1 MSGAAHLMLDDAE
14 ARRRIRE
21 ALDESLIVE
30 ASAGTGK
37 TTELVRRIV
46 NVLRAGHKVDSIVA
60 VTFTNKAAGE
70 LKLRLRQEL
79 DRARS
84 EEPDAAFRANLEDA
98 LAHLEEASIGTIH
111 AFCGELLRERPVEAQ
126 VDPAFAEV
134 AQSESDRLFREA
146 FQSWIQARLNEESP
160 GLRRALSRIAAREN
174 AESPIEQ
181 LAFAARKLIEWR
193 DYPAAWQ
200 QLPFPREQAIDQLVD
215 HLMLT
220 APRVNPAFRAIADL
234 ATRIERQEEF
244 APRDHDELESLFL
257 KLLRDL
263 KRLNRK
269 GEEAFVHALEQFK
282 RVADADLAYYLRD
295 ELIEVKDR
303 YEERKARTGRLD
315 FLDLLLCA
323 RNLVAGNRDVRAYL
337 QRTISHIFVD
347 EFQDTDPLQA
357 EILLLLAADSLDQTD
372 WLKIRPVPG
381 KLFLVGDPKQSIYK
395 FRRADV
401 EMYQQLKRS
410 LMEKGVGVV
419 QLTKSFRSVRPIQQF
434 VNAAF
439 APLMT
444 GDEVAAQAQYA
455 PLGEHWPAPEGR
467 PSVIALP
474 VPKPYGM
481 RNVSK
486 KEIERSLPDAI
497 CAHVEWLLS
506 DECKWQVRDPE
517 DPSRLTKI
525 TARHVCLLF
534 RRFLNFGED
543 LTRDY
548 VRGLEAR
555 GIPHLLVGS
564 KSFHSREEVETVR
577 AALNAIEWPDDELS
591 VFATLRGSLFALE
604 DERLYNFRHEYKR
617 WFPFLP
623 KPAEVPADFAPVWQA
638 LEELARLHRGRN
650 RRAVADTVNQLLEA
664 TRAHAGFA
672 LRPAGDQVLA
682 NVYRIAD
689 LARSYELEGGI
700 SFRGFVELL
709 DEQSKKAESAEA
721 PVLEEGAEGVRIMTV
736 HAAKGLEFPIVYLAD
751 ITANLT
757 AKEPDRYVDSVRK
770 LCAQRLMGCTP
781 FELLQ
786 HADAEQAKEKAE
798 GVRVAYVAA
807 TRAKDLLVVPGVG
820 TEELKESWVSPLHKA
835 LYPEPRNA
843 RRSQLAPGCP
853 PFGETTVLNLPPEY
867 PDDPSIRPG
876 EFQLGEHHVTWWDP
890 ATLRLGVEPSVGLRQ
905 EEILAGGS
913 PDSQRAYQAW
923 RDQRSQALAKG
934 GVATFQISTPTELT
948 EAPDGFWI
956 NVPVVEVAR
965 ASDRPKGPRFG
976 TLVHAILHDVDL
988 ADPDVAGVAALHGR
1002 LTGADAAEV
1011 AAAAQA
1017 AGAALE
1023 HPLMQEAARTQ
1034 RLHREYPVMLK
1045 LRHGFVEGKADLV
1058 FQNPDGWTLVDFK
1071 TDADLDPALSSYQTQ
1086 LLWYAFAIHTLT
1098 KQPVRAFLL
1107 SV

>member
-1 MSGAAHLMLDDAE
+1 MSGAARLPLDDAQ
-14 ARRRIRE
+14 ARQRIRDS
-21 ALDESLIVE
+21 LNESLIVE

-46 NVLRAGHKVDSIVA
+46 NVLRAGHKVASIVA

-70 LKLRLRQEL
+70 LKLRVRQEL
-79 DRARS
+79 DRARA
-84 EEPDAAFRANLEDA
+84 EESNPQHKANLEDA

-134 AQSESDRLFREA
+134 AQSESDRLFQQA
-146 FQSWIQARLNEESP
+146 FQSFIQSRLNEDSP
-160 GLRRALSRIAAREN
+160 GLRRALSRIAARDN
-174 AESPIEQ
+174 TESPIEQ

-193 DYPAAWQ
+193 DYPAPWQ
-200 QLPFPREQAIDQLVD
+200 QLPFPREQAIDQLTD

-220 APRVNPAFRAIADL
+220 APQVNKAFHAISDL
-234 ATRIERQEEF
+234 ATRIRRAEEF

-263 KRLNRK
+263 KRLHRK
-269 GEEAFVHALEQFK
+269 GEEAFLLALEDFK
-282 RVADADLAYYLRD
+282 KVADADLAYYLRE
-295 ELIEVKDR
+295 ELNEVVDR
-303 YEERKARTGRLD
+303 YEERKAHTGRLD
-315 FLDLLLCA
+315 FLDLLLCT
-323 RNLVAGNRDVRAYL
+323 RNLIANNRDVRRHL
-337 QRTISHIFVD
+337 QRKISHIFVD

-357 EILLLLAADSLDQTD
+357 EILLLLAADSCEETG
-372 WLKIRPVPG
+372 WLKVRPLPG

-401 EMYQQLKRS
+401 EMYQRLKKS
-410 LMEKGVGVV
+410 LVQMGVGVV
-419 QLTKSFRSVRPIQQF
+419 ELTRSFRSVRPIQEF

-444 GDEVAAQAQYA
+444 GDELAAQAHYA
-455 PLGEHWPAPEGR
+455 PLGEHSPSPTGR

-474 VPKPYGM
+474 VPKPYGS

-497 CAHVEWLLS
+497 CAHIEWLLNES
-506 DECKWQVRDPE
+506 RWPVRDVE
-517 DPSRLTKI
+517 DPSREVPI
-525 TARHVCLLF
+525 SPRHICLLF

-555 GIPHLLVGS
+555 DIPHLLVGS

-591 VFATLRGSLFALE
+591 VFATLRGSLFSLE
-604 DERLYNFRHEYKR
+604 DERLFNFRHQYKR
-617 WFPFLP
+617 WFPFLKTP
-623 KPAEVPADFAPVWQA
+623 EEVTAEFAPVFQA
-638 LEELARLHRGRN
+638 LAELARLHRGRN
-650 RRAVADTVNQLLEA
+650 KRAVADTVNQLLEA

-682 NVYRIAD
+682 NVYRISD
-689 LARSYELEGGI
+689 LARSYEIEGGI
-700 SFRGFVELL
+700 SFRGFVDLL
-709 DEQSKKAESAEA
+709 DAQAKKAESAEA

-736 HAAKGLEFPIVYLAD
+736 HAAKGLEFPVVYLAD

-757 AKEPDRYVDSVRK
+757 AKEPDRYVDSVQR

-786 HADAEQAKEKAE
+786 HAGTEQAKEKAE

-807 TRAKDLLVVPGVG
+807 TRAKDLLIVPAVG
-820 TEELKESWVSPLHKA
+820 TEMLKESWVSPLHSA
-835 LYPEPRNA
+835 LYPAPSDS
-843 RRSQLAPGCP
+843 RRPSKAAGCP
-853 PFGETTVLNLPPEY
+853 PFGDTSVLNLPPEY
-867 PDDPSIRPG
+867 LDDTSVKPG
-876 EFQLGEHHVTWWDP
+876 QFRINETHNVTWWDP

-913 PDSQRAYQAW
+913 PDSLRAYQAW
-923 RDQRSQALAKG
+923 LAARAETLKQG
-934 GVATFQISTPTELT
+934 GIATFEISTPTDLT
-948 EAPDGFWI
+948 EPPEGFWI
-956 NVPVVEVAR
+956 EVPVVEVER
-965 ASDRPKGPRFG
+965 EPNRPKGPRFG
-976 TLVHAILHDVDL
+976 TLVHAILHDVDF
-988 ADPDVAGVAALHGR
+988 ADPDTEGLAHLHGR
-1002 LTGADAAEV
+1002 LTGAGQQEIL
-1011 AAAAQA
+1011 AAAQA
-1017 AGAALE
+1017 AFAALK
-1023 HPLMQEAARTQ
+1023 HPILQQAAGAP

-1045 LRHGFVEGKADLV
+1045 LRYGFVEGKADLA
-1058 FQNPDGWTLVDFK
+1058 FHTPTGWTLVDFK
-1071 TDADLDPALSSYQTQ
+1071 TDADLDPALTGYQTQ
-1086 LLWYAFAIHTLT
+1086 LLWYAYAIHALT
-1098 KQPVRAFLL
+1098 KEPVRAFIL